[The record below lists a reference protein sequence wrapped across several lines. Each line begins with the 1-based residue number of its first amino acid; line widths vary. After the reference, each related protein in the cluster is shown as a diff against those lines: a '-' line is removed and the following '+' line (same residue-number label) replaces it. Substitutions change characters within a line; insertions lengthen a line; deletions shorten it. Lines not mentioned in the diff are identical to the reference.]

1 MVQTHTN
8 VAFGYLSVLLSTLCL
23 NDQARTHLR
32 HSLPGQ
38 NLNRLLATVD
48 EFLCHYRKVEK
59 ELCSF
64 DTQDD
69 PMAEFT
75 SRLQGIVNR
84 IKDLEGGR

>member
-23 NDQARTHLR
+23 NDEARTHLR
-32 HSLPGQ
+32 NSFPEK
-38 NLNRLLATVD
+38 NLDKLLATVD

-59 ELCSF
+59 ELYNS
-64 DTQDD
+64 DNQDD

-75 SRLQGIVNR
+75 SRLQGIVTR
-84 IKDLEGGR
+84 IKDLESGR